1 MCIVDISQQFEAALK
16 HTYADT
22 NHTFISSNCIRI
34 WDAIPSDSIFD
45 ILLGFMCM
53 RNYYKRYSLETKK
66 KHKQNNFFLAAFC
79 CYYLFSSFKII
90 HLNVIVFSLCTMK

>member
-66 KHKQNNFFLAAFC
+66 NTN
-79 CYYLFSSFKII
+79 KII
-90 HLNVIVFSLCTMK
+90 FFWLPFVVIIYSVVSKSSI